1 MSDKYSDRHFDDY
14 GDKYRDRHADDLYED
29 RYGDRSHRGDYYD
42 RGRHSYESPHRSSR
56 REERYEDVRLPY
68 SERHAPGVNDFM
80 SGGLGFGSS
89 TSRDRS
95 HLYED
100 MDKAYSTKA
109 TIRKWYDSEL
119 YPREN
124 APYLSHAS
132 AQKLR
137 VSAYEDDE
145 EVGRDVWK
153 LRDEARQK
161 VSLDNYNS
169 SKALRRN
176 DIDSRDLVLP
186 AQQFQILQS
195 LLPRRRSF
203 CDREQC

>member
-14 GDKYRDRHADDLYED
+14 SDKYRDRHADDLYED
-29 RYGDRSHRGDYYD
+29 
-42 RGRHSYESPHRSSR
+42 R

-68 SERHAPGVNDFM
+68 SERHVPGVNDLM
-80 SGGLGFGSS
+80 SGGLGYGSS